1 VVPICTFGHFILQEY
16 DAIGVECDLFP
27 CIFKDRRPIYG
38 TPALLV
44 KMAARYTEA
53 AIYEDE
59 ALLARKAL
67 NASSLNILAQK

>member
-1 VVPICTFGHFILQEY
+1 MTP
-16 DAIGVECDLFP
+16 D
-27 CIFKDRRPIYG
+27 G

-44 KMAARYTEA
+44 KTTAKYTGA

-59 ALLARKAL
+59 ALLARKTL

>member
-1 VVPICTFGHFILQEY
+1 MGYSSGEFQ
-16 DAIGVECDLFP
+16 
-27 CIFKDRRPIYG
+27 G

-44 KMAARYTEA
+44 KTAARYTVA
-53 AIYEDE
+53 PIYEDE